1 MNYLGGRDYSGPVTE
16 RADLID
22 RIRAAWAASMPAMDT
37 SPIDVWGRLNRTSA
51 LATAQIERL
60 LADSGVSRSEFD
72 VLCVLARMDRPL
84 RASEV
89 TAETMLSGAATT
101 KLTTRLESVGLLRR
115 ERSDRDGR
123 AVQLS
128 LTDAGRA
135 VVEREMPRA
144 LAHDERLL
152 DGFSES
158 ERVEL
163 ADLLARLL
171 ANAQRE
177 I

>member
-1 MNYLGGRDYSGPVTE
+1 MTDRT
-16 RADLID
+16 DLID
-22 RIRAAWAASMPAMDT
+22 RIRAAWAAAMPGMDT
-37 SPIDVWGRLNRTSA
+37 SAIDVWGRLHRTST
-51 LATAQIERL
+51 LATSQIERL
-60 LADSGVSRSEFD
+60 LADSGVTRSEFD
-72 VLCVLARMDRPL
+72 VLCALARMDRPL

-101 KLTTRLESVGLLRR
+101 KLTTRLETAGLLRR

-135 VVEREMPRA
+135 LVVREMPRA

-152 DGFSES
+152 DGFSDDDRAALS
-158 ERVEL
+158 G
-163 ADLLARLL
+163 LLARLL
-171 ANAQRE
+171 ENAQRE
-177 I
+177 V

>member
-1 MNYLGGRDYSGPVTE
+1 MTE
-16 RADLID
+16 RADFID
-22 RIRAAWAASMPAMDT
+22 RIRSAWAAEMPAMDT
-37 SPIDVWGRLNRTSA
+37 SPIDVWGRLHRTSA

-60 LADSGVSRSEFD
+60 LADSDVSRSEFD
-72 VLCVLARMDRPL
+72 VLCALARTGRPL

-101 KLTTRLESVGLLRR
+101 KLTTRLEAAGLLRR

-152 DGFSES
+152 EGLSEA
-158 ERVEL
+158 ERQAL
-163 ADLLARLL
+163 AALLARLL

-177 I
+177 L

>member
-1 MNYLGGRDYSGPVTE
+1 MHRYSGAVTE
-16 RADLID
+16 RADFID
-22 RIRAAWAASMPAMDT
+22 RIRAAWAAEMPTMDT
-37 SPIDVWGRLNRTSA
+37 SPVDVWGRLNRASV

-60 LADSGVSRSEFD
+60 LTDSGVTRSEFD
-72 VLCVLARMDRPL
+72 VLCALARTGRPL

-101 KLTTRLESVGLLRR
+101 KLTTRLESAGLLRR

-135 VVEREMPRA
+135 LVEREMPRA

-152 DGFSES
+152 DGLSAA
-158 ERVEL
+158 ERQTL
-163 ADLLARLL
+163 AELLARLL

-177 I
+177 A